1 MNFEQL
7 AYVQKI
13 YETESIVHAAAAMHI
28 SQPAMSQ
35 SIANLESELDAKLFE
50 RSRKGTLPT
59 DIGKKLIPCIINIL
73 EAQDELLSE
82 VEAIHANISGS
93 LKIAT
98 IPTLFNKIVPK
109 ALSAFKQDYPHIE
122 VEVIESDRD
131 EILKM
136 VEMNAVD
143 IGLIGK
149 TETETFGQQIVT
161 HALNIATDFKLI
173 VPKKSKLALQDTVQ
187 MESISAYPFV
197 LYDRNF
203 YHHNFKQFE
212 EENGPLKIVFRT
224 NNPSVLIKTVSEG
237 LGVSIVSSLM
247 LEDDPFIL
255 NGLIETLPIGAP
267 FDYYIYF
274 TAISHSD
281 RSNAR
286 TIQTFINYLRK

>member
-28 SQPAMSQ
+28 SQSAMSQ

-59 DIGKKLIPCIINIL
+59 DIGKKLIPRMINIL

-136 VEMNAVD
+136 IEMNTVD

-149 TETETFGQQIVT
+149 TETETFGPQIDT

>member
-7 AYVQKI
+7 SYVKKI
-13 YETESIVHAAAAMHI
+13 YELESIVHASEAMHI
-28 SQPAMSQ
+28 SQSAMSQ
-35 SIANLESELDAKLFE
+35 SIANLESELGYKIFN

-59 DIGKKLIPCIINIL
+59 EVGKRLIPLIIDIL
-73 EAQDELLSE
+73 EAQTGLLSE
-82 VEAIHANISGS
+82 VEALHSNIKGS

-109 ALSAFKQDYPHIE
+109 ALSNFKKDYAHID
-122 VEVIESDRD
+122 VEVFESDRQ
-131 EILKM
+131 EIIKM
-136 VEMNAVD
+136 IENNEID

-149 TETETFGQQIVT
+149 TENETFSHRIVP
-161 HALNIATDFKLI
+161 HSLNLSTDFKLI
-173 VPKKSKLALQDTVQ
+173 VPKKSKLSLKSMVE
-187 MESISAYPFV
+187 MESIKQFPFV

-203 YHHNFKQFE
+203 YHNNFKAFE
-212 EENGPLKIVFRT
+212 DENGPLKIVFRT

-255 NGLIETLPIGAP
+255 NGLIEMLPIGSP

-274 TAISHSD
+274 TALTNVD
-281 RSNAR
+281 RANEQ
-286 TIQTFINYLRK
+286 TIRTFIEYLKK

>member
-203 YHHNFKQFE
+203 YHHNFK
-212 EENGPLKIVFRT
+212 
-224 NNPSVLIKTVSEG
+224 
-237 LGVSIVSSLM
+237 
-247 LEDDPFIL
+247 
-255 NGLIETLPIGAP
+255 
-267 FDYYIYF
+267 
-274 TAISHSD
+274 
-281 RSNAR
+281 
-286 TIQTFINYLRK
+286 

>member
-7 AYVQKI
+7 AYVKKI
-13 YETESIVHAAAAMHI
+13 YETESIVHASEAMHI
-28 SQPAMSQ
+28 SQSAMSQ
-35 SIANLESELDAKLFE
+35 SIANLEAELGYKLFD

-59 DIGKKLIPCIINIL
+59 EVGKKIIPLIIDIL
-73 EAQDELLSE
+73 EAKTHLISE
-82 VEAIHANISGS
+82 VDAMHSNIAGS

-98 IPTLFNKIVPK
+98 IPTLFNKIIPK
-109 ALSAFKQDYPHIE
+109 ALSTFKKDYPHIE
-122 VEVIESDRD
+122 VEVIESDRNK
-131 EILKM
+131 IMKM
-136 VEMNAVD
+136 VEDNEVD

-149 TETETFGQQIVT
+149 TESETFGQTIVSNS
-161 HALNIATDFKLI
+161 LNISTNFRLI
-173 VPKKSKLALQDTVQ
+173 VPKKSKLSLQDTVE
-187 MESISAYPFV
+187 MEAIQQYPFV

-212 EENGPLKIVFRT
+212 DENGPLKIVFRT

-255 NGLIETLPIGAP
+255 NGLIEMLPIGAP

-274 TAISHSD
+274 TAITHSD
-281 RSNAR
+281 RTNEQ
-286 TIQTFINYLRK
+286 TIRTFIDYLRK